1 MTTNNTMDPKQLAAP
16 VTEEQ
21 LAQGNGFRVTVF
33 SDFDGM
39 LNHHHLLLSHARE
52 MAGQNPSRILV
63 VLCYK
68 DYAGG
73 QVASGRRILLS
84 PEERARL
91 LSDMGYQHILPWSFS
106 QGTQQQA
113 PPEWPVNP
121 ELLKDKGGRLVPGA
135 DLWSKRS
142 FRKLFNETTKSDQ
155 HFREQTDQT
164 FSETDPESRKHHKLI
179 GLIETG
185 ELTEAAHEMGF
196 AYPLSGHVVEGN
208 KIGRTLGYP
217 TANLR
222 LTDYSKVLPGQGAYA
237 GMVLVAGN
245 WHHSMINIGIRP
257 TIDAENVTIEAHLF
271 NFRNEI
277 YGEFATIA
285 FLARIRDEMRF
296 SSLADL
302 KHQLDKDRH
311 QAANIL
317 HYLAP
322 ENTDKGFIFMQNR
335 IRWS

>member
-1 MTTNNTMDPKQLAAP
+1 MDSKQLAAP
-16 VTEEQ
+16 LTEEQ
-21 LAQGNGFRVTVF
+21 LAESKGFSVTVF
-33 SDFDGM
+33 SGFDGM
-39 LNHHHLLLSHARE
+39 LDHHHLLLSHARE
-52 MAGQNPSRILV
+52 MAGQDPARILV
-63 VLCYK
+63 ILCYT
-68 DYAGG
+68 DYSGG
-73 QVASGRRILLS
+73 QVTPGQRILLS

-91 LSDMGYQHILPWSFS
+91 LSDMGYQHILPWGFI

-121 ELLKDKGGRLVPGA
+121 ELLKEKGGRFVPGA
-135 DLWSKRS
+135 DLWSKTS
-142 FRKLFNETTKSDQ
+142 FRELFHETAKSDRN
-155 HFREQTDQT
+155 FREQTDQT

-179 GLIETG
+179 GLIEAG
-185 ELTEAAHEMGF
+185 ELTKAAHEMGF
-196 AYPLSGHVVEGN
+196 AYPLSGYVVEGN

-222 LTDYSKVLPGQGAYA
+222 LANHSKVLPGQGAYA
-237 GMVLVAGN
+237 GMVMVAGN
-245 WHHSMINIGIRP
+245 WHYSMINIGIRP

-271 NFRNEI
+271 DFREEI

-285 FLARIRDEMRF
+285 FLGRIRDEMRF

-302 KHQLDKDRH
+302 KHQLDQDRH

-317 HYLAP
+317 QYLAP
-322 ENTDKGFIFMQNR
+322 ENADKGFIFMQDR

>member
-1 MTTNNTMDPKQLAAP
+1 MTTNNTMDSKQLAVP
-16 VTEEQ
+16 FTEEQ
-21 LAQGNGFRVTVF
+21 LADSKGFSVTVF
-33 SDFDGM
+33 SGFDGM
-39 LNHHHLLLSHARE
+39 LDHQLLLLSRARE
-52 MAGQNPSRILV
+52 IAGQDTSGILV

-68 DYAGG
+68 DFSGG
-73 QVASGRRILLS
+73 QVPSGQRILLS

-91 LSDMGYQHILPWSFS
+91 LTEMGYHYILPWALPGVTPERSP
-106 QGTQQQA
+106 A
-113 PPEWPVNP
+113 EWPVNP
-121 ELLKDKGGRLVPGA
+121 ALLKKKGGRLVPGA
-135 DLWSKRS
+135 DLWSNAKCRD
-142 FRKLFNETTKSDQ
+142 LFNATMKNDRQ
-155 HFREQTDQT
+155 FREQTDQS
-164 FSETDPESRKHHKLI
+164 FSETDPENKVYQKLT
-179 GLIETG
+179 GLIEKG

-196 AYPLSGHVVEGN
+196 AYPLSGYVVEGN

-222 LTDYSKVLPGQGAYA
+222 LADHSKVLPGQGAYA
-237 GMVLVAGN
+237 GMVRVAGK
-245 WHHSMINIGIRP
+245 WHYSMINIGIRP

-271 NFRNEI
+271 DFREEI

-285 FLARIRDEMRF
+285 FLGRIRDEMRF

-317 HYLAP
+317 QYLAP
-322 ENTDKGFIFMQNR
+322 ENADKDFIFMQER